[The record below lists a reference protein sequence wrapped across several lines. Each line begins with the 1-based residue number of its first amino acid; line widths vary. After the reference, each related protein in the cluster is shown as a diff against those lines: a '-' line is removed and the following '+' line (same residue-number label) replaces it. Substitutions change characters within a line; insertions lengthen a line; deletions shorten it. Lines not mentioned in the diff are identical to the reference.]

1 LKLGDSRAIF
11 VSEPVAAHEA
21 WFPAYMAGG

>member
-11 VSEPVAAHEA
+11 VSGLAAAHEA